1 MSVLPYLGTNYSP
14 SEIALVAP
22 DGSTVSYAE
31 LVNSAKDWTSQVSH
45 EHKQLIFFYIPRS
58 QNSIACLLGLLHSGH
73 VVALLDPELK
83 AQARQELEL
92 TYEPWACV
100 SPTSNDAGSLQL
112 SLSKQNERNK
122 ASAVHPDVSL
132 MLSTSGST
140 GSPKFVKFARSAV
153 LANVLD
159 ISDVLKI
166 NTSDRG
172 LAHLDFHYSY
182 GLSVVTSHLAVG
194 ASLGFPTGK
203 FTDRT
208 FWDDLRK
215 LEATHLPGVPFHY
228 EMMNRLGI
236 KRLKIPSVTV
246 MTQAGGR
253 LSLNLQKQV
262 YEYIE
267 GVGGRFY
274 VMYGQTEA
282 APRMST
288 LPHKKFLEK
297 VGSVGCVLPSGDFAI
312 VSEDGTTCASKEVG
326 EVSYSGA
333 NVMMGYAFSADD
345 LLVGDQ
351 NRGVLKTG
359 DMGSLDEDGYLTIT
373 GRANRMGK
381 VFGWRINLDELEKA
395 VEEFGCAAVLQKD
408 ESIIIASLAG
418 TEPDLVAVKKL
429 IADRFTLPLHVFS
442 FKQVKNIPKTRR
454 NKTDYTALI
463 GLL

>member
-1 MSVLPYLGTNYSP
+1 MSVLPYLATNYSP
-14 SEIALVAP
+14 SAIALVAP
-22 DGSTVSYAE
+22 DGTTVSYAE
-31 LVNSAKDWTSQVSH
+31 LVRSANDWTSRVSH
-45 EHKQLIFFYIPRS
+45 EHKQLIFFYVPRT
-58 QNSIACLLGLLHSGH
+58 QESIACLLGLLHSGH

-83 AQARQELEL
+83 PQARQELESL
-92 TYEPWACV
+92 YEPWACV
-100 SPTSNDAGSLQL
+100 SPEGDGAGSLQL
-112 SLSKQNERNK
+112 SLSKQNERDE

-140 GSPKFVKFARSAV
+140 GSPKFAKLSRSAV

-159 ISDVLKI
+159 ISNVLKI
-166 NTSDRG
+166 TAADRG

-253 LSLNLQKQV
+253 LASNSQKQV
-262 YEYIE
+262 YEYME
-267 GVGGRFY
+267 SVGGRFY

-288 LPHKKFLEK
+288 LPHEKFLEK
-297 VGSVGCVLPSGDFAI
+297 FGSVGPVLPSGEFSI
-312 VSEDGTTCASKEVG
+312 ISEDGTTCAPKEVG
-326 EVSYSGA
+326 EVSYHGA

-345 LLVGDQ
+345 LLAGDE
-351 NRGVLKTG
+351 NGGTLRTG
-359 DMGSLDEDGYLTIT
+359 DLGCLDHDGFLTIM

-381 VFGWRINLDELEKA
+381 VFGWRVNLDELEKA

-408 ESIIIASLAG
+408 DAITIVSLVG
-418 TEPDLVAVKKL
+418 TEPDLVAVRKL
-429 IADRFTLPLHVFS
+429 IAERFTLPLNVFS
-442 FKQVKNIPKTRR
+442 FKQAAEIPKTRR
-454 NKTDYTALI
+454 NKTDYAALE

>member
-1 MSVLPYLGTNYSP
+1 M
-14 SEIALVAP
+14 AP
-22 DGSTVSYAE
+22 DDTTVSYAE
-31 LVNSAKDWTSQVSH
+31 LVRSANDWTSRVSH
-45 EHKQLIFFYIPRS
+45 EHKQLIFFYVPRS
-58 QNSIACLLGLLHSGH
+58 LESIACLLGLLHSGH
-73 VVALLDPELK
+73 VVALLDPEVK
-83 AQARQELEL
+83 PQARQELESL
-92 TYEPWACV
+92 YKPWVCV
-100 SPTSNDAGSLQL
+100 SPDDKGAGSLQL
-112 SLSKQNERNK
+112 SLTKQNERDE
-122 ASAVHPDVSL
+122 ASAVHPDASL

-140 GSPKFVKFARSAV
+140 GSPKFAKLSRSAV

-159 ISDVLKI
+159 ISNVLKI
-166 NTSDRG
+166 TASDRG

-253 LSLNLQKQV
+253 LASNSQKQV
-262 YEYIE
+262 YEYME
-267 GVGGRFY
+267 SVGGRFY

-288 LPHKKFLEK
+288 LPHEKFLEK
-297 VGSVGCVLPSGDFAI
+297 FGSVGCVLPSGEFSI
-312 VSEDGTTCASKEVG
+312 ISEDGTPCAADEGG
-326 EVSYSGA
+326 EVSYHGD
-333 NVMMGYAFSADD
+333 NVMMGYAFSSDD
-345 LLVGDQ
+345 LLAGDQ
-351 NRGVLKTG
+351 NGGILRTG
-359 DMGSLDEDGYLTIT
+359 DLGSLDQDGYLTIT

-381 VFGWRINLDELEKA
+381 VFGWRVNLDELEKA

-408 ESIIIASLAG
+408 DAIIIVSLAG
-418 TEPDLVAVKKL
+418 TEPDLDAVRKF
-429 IADRFTLPLHVFS
+429 IAEKFTLPLNVFS
-442 FKQVKNIPKTRR
+442 FSQTDEIPKTRR
-454 NKTDYTALI
+454 NKTDYAALE